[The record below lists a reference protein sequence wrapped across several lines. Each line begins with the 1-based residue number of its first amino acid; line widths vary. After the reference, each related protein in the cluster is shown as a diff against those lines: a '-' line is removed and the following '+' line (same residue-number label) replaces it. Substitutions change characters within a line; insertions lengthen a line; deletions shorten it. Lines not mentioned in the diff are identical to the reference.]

1 MPRYAPAISAGT
13 LQDLMIAHIQS
24 SADFDEE
31 MEPDFAKPLRVIET
45 ALMSGQDFGLFT
57 KVYEDWGKIDFD
69 LENVLITDG
78 AKMPLRG
85 FQTAPNGFTF
95 LGLMCGGDWET
106 PLLAIVYHDGKAF
119 RGYVPTKG
127 NCFVASTKQA
137 FGTAEAA
144 DAAAFLAKTFPT
156 HPDIQGKTLAEIEDA
171 LDNGLDLF
179 PITLNEQALLDD
191 ITGRIVVRG

>member
-1 MPRYAPAISAGT
+1 MPRYAPATSPEA
-13 LQDLMIAHIQS
+13 LQALMIAHIQS
-24 SADFDEE
+24 KPDFEE
-31 MEPDFAKPLRVIET
+31 DMEPDFTKPLRAIES
-45 ALMSGQDFGLFT
+45 ALMSGPDYGLFT
-57 KVYEDWGKIDFD
+57 KVYEDWAKIDFD

-78 AKMPLRG
+78 AAMPLRG

-137 FGTAEAA
+137 FGTAESA

-156 HPDIQGKTLAEIEDA
+156 HPDIQGKSVAEVEA
-171 LDNGLDLF
+171 GLDNLDLF
-179 PITLNEQALLDD
+179 AITLDKQALLDD
-191 ITGRIVVRG
+191 IMGRITLRG